1 MVGQNVKKVAV
12 HLAKMYNSC
21 RCILA
26 RGGIYYTIE
35 NRKGRREIG
44 KMMDNRIYGDLDDMI
59 FADCDWQPSER

>member
-1 MVGQNVKKVAV
+1 MSKKLRRT
-12 HLAKMYNSC
+12 LAKMYNLS

-26 RGGIYYTIE
+26 RGGIYYTVE
-35 NRKGRREIG
+35 NRKGRRKIR